1 MKPTNYLVYILFIL
15 LIFNFGCCKKSSST
29 DSKNNKAFNISYE
42 SKSKLPDC
50 SELDSVL
57 NGFDIELVDCPAG
70 TFMMGSPS
78 DEVGRGNDE
87 FQHQVTI
94 TKPFKIGKYEVTIKQ
109 LEVITGKPYVKKEN
123 AFQAFRFIGDINEF
137 GDNDSQNILNKNII
151 PCVCSWNEANE
162 FCQKLNIRFSEYIP
176 KNYHFDLPTEAQ
188 WEYACRAGTTT
199 AFNNGKNISS
209 IQPNESSSNVSE
221 CVELNDVGWYGYN
234 SGRKFKGQYCYFFQT
249 IGGKKPNNWGIYDMH
264 GNMPEFCK
272 DKYGPYLSKMNID
285 PYNEKGGHPVVRGGF
300 GHNFAKDCRSA
311 SRHRNPHALDFPSA
325 GFRIVLVSND

>member
-42 SKSKLPDC
+42 SKSILPDC
-50 SELDSVL
+50 SELNGVL

-94 TKPFKIGKYEVTIKQ
+94 TKPFKIGKYEITIKQ
-109 LEVITGKPYVKKEN
+109 FEVITGKPYVKNFKFINDKSESEN
-123 AFQAFRFIGDINEF
+123 NV
-137 GDNDSQNILNKNII
+137 SQEIFNKNII

-188 WEYACRAGTTT
+188 WEYACRADTTT

-209 IQPNESSSNVSE
+209 IDPNEWKWNVSE
-221 CVELNDVGWYGYN
+221 CVELNDIACYGFN
-234 SGRKFKGQYCYFFQT
+234 SKGKDKNGKFFAFEIKP
-249 IGGKKPNNWGIYDMH
+249 IGTKKPNNWGIYDMH
-264 GNMPEFCK
+264 GNIPEYCK

-285 PYNEKGGHPVVRGGF
+285 PCNEQGGHPVIRGGF
-300 GHNFAKDCRSA
+300 ETNFARDCRSA
-311 SRHRNPHALDFPSA
+311 SRHRSPNSLDFPSA